1 MQASNQNN
9 ASNLSHE
16 VHRVGYHFPST
27 VVDKAC
33 NSLGITL
40 SRSGQILQKRH
51 SSPPVRQ
58 TPETQATKAL
68 RKAKTK
74 RQANTNKAVFPRL
87 NVSQAT
93 LDTDAKAAIKDLFP
107 NIPDEDLYRIV
118 RHAFEKVCS
127 ASFLYGSHYIR
138 NTLLTV
144 KGNTRVGTADLPL
157 TRRATLAVVAH
168 IRHNY
173 TDYDHLLRL
182 GSWAQARNAV
192 EHMTLDKL
200 VEWRADKDDNADAM
214 SDILR
219 EVIVIDDDDDD
230 DDDGRGRDID
240 RAGLKSQSHLQHR
253 DSSVEI
259 ISSQARAENLQTQQI
274 SYRDLEDVDSEDL
287 ETPINSGLYVHE
299 QQPQEVRQRL
309 DRSDV
314 HRRQAWEDA
323 RSRFRQG
330 PAATR
335 NPFVSQDHLG
345 SSRSSGPCEQADLGK
360 AVAATQVIDL
370 TEDGSVPQV
379 AQPKVTSPI
388 VA

>member
-51 SSPPVRQ
+51 SSPPVHQ
-58 TPETQATKAL
+58 TPETQTSKAL
-68 RKAKTK
+68 RQVKTK
-74 RQANTNKAVFPRL
+74 RQTNTNRAVFPRL

-127 ASFLYGSHYIR
+127 ASFLYGSRYIT

-144 KGNTRVGTADLPL
+144 KGNTRVGTAYLPL

-173 TDYDHLLRL
+173 TDYDQLLRL

-192 EHMTLDKL
+192 ERMTLDKL
-200 VEWRADKDDNADAM
+200 VEWRADKDDHADAM

-230 DDDGRGRDID
+230 DDVGGGKDID
-240 RAGLKSQSHLQHR
+240 RAGLKSQSDPQHR

-259 ISSQARAENLQTQQI
+259 ISSQARAENVQTQQI
-274 SYRDLEDVDSEDL
+274 SYRDLEDVVFEDI
-287 ETPINSGLYVHE
+287 ETPIHSRLYMHE
-299 QQPQEVRQRL
+299 QKPQEARQRL

-330 PAATR
+330 SAATR
-335 NPFVSQDHLG
+335 NPFVPQDQLG
-345 SSRSSGPCEQADLGK
+345 SNRPPGPREHADLDK
-360 AVAATQVIDL
+360 AVASKQVIDL